1 MKDHACVSTAYFQ
14 PTEQLKGSDNDFSA
28 VT

>member
-14 PTEQLKGSDNDFSA
+14 PADQLKGSDSDFSA
-28 VT
+28 IT